1 MFPWGGGGL
10 HAREGAAGQVPAGPL
25 GLGDAGAFVLW
36 PELSQGW
43 LHQGLAN

>member
-10 HAREGAAGQVPAGPL
+10 CVREQLGQVPAGPL
-25 GLGDAGAFVLW
+25 RLGDAGAFVLW
-36 PELSQGW
+36 PELSQDW